1 MRLQS
6 RVGAPIMA
14 GTATLGQPV
23 GTYAVRLR
31 ACKHSPAL
39 PTSTG
44 ARVGTRADSRGATGR
59 DSAEQRRPLTEQ
71 ASGASPP
78 CLNCGDTTPGNYCP
92 VCGQRR
98 GDIRVSLRRLLADVL
113 EDQLSISAA
122 LPRTLAAVL
131 FRPGHATNEYLRGRI
146 ASYIAP
152 FRLYLVSSLIFFL
165 LLSLLNRVG
174 DISQARERNLPADT
188 LTSIATSPDSAGGGV
203 TAGAGPDSTS
213 ASQVQLGRTVTFSM
227 DGDSLGRLTGIEPL
241 DRALR
246 ERLRR
251 LGEMEGSEVA
261 EAILPG
267 VLDRLPVAVF
277 LLVPLFAFML
287 KLLYIRTGRY
297 YIDHFIFALHVHAF
311 AFILFTLMMPV
322 PDAVSRYTTLILLV
336 YLVLAMK
343 RVYAQGWPRTI
354 FKWLTLSGMYG
365 LALGIAIV
373 GAVMVA
379 ILTL

>member
-1 MRLQS
+1 MTE
-6 RVGAPIMA
+6 RVF
-14 GTATLGQPV
+14 GTSL
-23 GTYAVRLR
+23 
-31 ACKHSPAL
+31 
-39 PTSTG
+39 
-44 ARVGTRADSRGATGR
+44 
-59 DSAEQRRPLTEQ
+59 
-71 ASGASPP
+71 P

-98 GDIRVSLRRLLADVL
+98 GDVRVSLRRLLADVL

-165 LLSLLNRVG
+165 LLSVLNRVG
-174 DISQARERNLPADT
+174 DMSQARERNLPADS
-188 LTSIATSPDSAGGGV
+188 LGSIATSTDSTSGGV
-203 TAGAGPDSTS
+203 TPGADPDSGS
-213 ASQVQLGRTVTFSM
+213 ASQVQLGRNVTFSM
-227 DGDSLGRLTGIEPL
+227 EGDSLGRLTGIEPL

-246 ERLRR
+246 GRLQR
-251 LGEMEGSEVA
+251 LGEMEGNEVA

-277 LLVPLFAFML
+277 LLVPLFALML

-311 AFILFTLMMPV
+311 AFILFTVMMPV
-322 PDAVSRYTTLILLV
+322 PDAVSRYTVLILLV
-336 YLVLAMK
+336 YLILAMR
-343 RVYAQGWPRTI
+343 RVYAQGWMRTI
-354 FKWLTLSGMYG
+354 FKWLALSGMYA